1 MVIYGLQTAGKRY
14 LANDVDAKFER
25 QLPHSGEVRFS
36 TSLISLREKN
46 ISHRIHPPEIKLDN
60 AKPLFQKPL

>member
-25 QLPHSGEVRFS
+25 QLPHSGEVR
-36 TSLISLREKN
+36 
-46 ISHRIHPPEIKLDN
+46 IKSPYKKLPADAINRNN
-60 AKPLFQKPL
+60 ACYQPRLFYDV